1 MKYLDLT
8 GLQKFWTKVKN
19 HVQTSLQGYAKTS
32 DIPDTSKFLAK
43 KDNGY
48 VEIDTPFLGIKTES
62 FSLLDDS
69 YMGIN
74 SYGGGEFDI
83 EGNHVVIM
91 GLRYIT
97 APESRDSET
106 LSQGQSGQ
114 VLMSNGEGV
123 HWGDIPSG
131 GGTSSGST
139 NSIPFTYFTCYS
151 PSRTVRELIDQLANE
166 DVDTTNS
173 ITVIVSFSAMLG
185 GTFLCNLNN
194 YYGDYYGCEFTD
206 LTNLKTYYFE
216 GESRSLSL
224 YDNLSNGGTSSGGA
238 GLSMPRIRLS
248 NWEYI
253 TPATRSFDESDTE
266 IWNGEIKF
274 SVCIQDGTVQEGDEI
289 EICGL
294 RKTFGKYKLRRF
306 CDRPITAEDID
317 NLAKQPYLQITT
329 DNMRDIYRTDSN
341 DPGKAKPKFIR
352 IRRPIWGENKH
363 GEWVE
368 VNALFSNVIPVHIGL
383 RFDDI

>member
-1 MKYLDLT
+1 MGLLDSA
-8 GLQKFWTKVKN
+8 GMQKLWAKVKN

-48 VEIDTPFLGIKTES
+48 VEIDTPFLNIKTES

-97 APESRDSET
+97 APESKNSET
-106 LSQGQSGQ
+106 LSQGQAGQ
-114 VLMSNGEGV
+114 VLMSNGDGV

-131 GGTSSGST
+131 TSSGSS

-151 PSRTVRELIDQLANE
+151 NERTVRELLDQLADE
-166 DVDTTNS
+166 GLDTTDS

-185 GTFLCNLNN
+185 GTFLCSLSH
-194 YYGDYYGCEFTD
+194 YYGDYYGCKFTD

-216 GESRSLSL
+216 GDSRSLSL
-224 YDNLSNGGTSSGGA
+224 YDNLSNGGASSGGA
-238 GLSMPRIRLS
+238 GLSMPRIRLA
-248 NWEYI
+248 NWKY
-253 TPATRSFDESDTE
+253 TE
-266 IWNGEIKF
+266 IPTFGYNEDGNEYFISGGIAF
-274 SVCIQDGTVQEGDEI
+274 SVNVQDGTVQEGDELQV
-289 EICGL
+289 CSL
-294 RKTFGKYKLRRF
+294 R
-306 CDRPITAEDID
+306 
-317 NLAKQPYLQITT
+317 TT
-329 DNMRDIYRTDSN
+329 CRLHSR
-341 DPGKAKPKFIR
+341 
-352 IRRPIWGENKH
+352 
-363 GEWVE
+363 
-368 VNALFSNVIPVHIGL
+368 
-383 RFDDI
+383 